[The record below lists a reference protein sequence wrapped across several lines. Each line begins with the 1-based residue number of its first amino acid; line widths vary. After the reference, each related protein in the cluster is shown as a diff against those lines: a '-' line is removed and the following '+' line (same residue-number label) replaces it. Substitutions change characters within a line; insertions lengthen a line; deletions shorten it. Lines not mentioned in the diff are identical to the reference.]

1 MKLSKTIENENAFSS
16 LGKGIE
22 VTGDIVFA
30 DRLRVEGQVAGKV
43 LSESGTLIVEATGR
57 IKAQVDV
64 DVCIIQ
70 GTLEGNVNAKSR
82 IEVHKSSRVSGDLT
96 TPVLLIEEGAVFN
109 GTIGMTRE
117 TASRLPQ
124 EIPPQESEEKIR
136 VKGM

>member
-1 MKLSKTIENENAFSS
+1 MKLSKTIENDNAFSS
-16 LGKGIE
+16 LTKGIE

-30 DRLRVEGQVAGKV
+30 DRLRVEGQVAGKL
-43 LSESGTLIVEATGR
+43 LSESGTLIVEAAGR

-64 DVCIIQ
+64 DVCIIR

-82 IEVHKSSRVSGDLT
+82 IEIHKSSRVNGDLT

-117 TASRLPQ
+117 TASRMPQ
-124 EIPPQESEEKIR
+124 EIQSQESEEKIR